1 VDDGWELA
9 EFADEEAVG
18 VANFRVADGLRVNF
32 DVGVVPSKEGFREK
46 KNTATWFVRF
56 VFGCSG
62 HDRCRF

>member
-1 VDDGWELA
+1 LQTSG
-9 EFADEEAVG
+9 F
-18 VANFRVADGLRVNF
+18 ADGLRVNF